1 MPSKPLNSLNKSD
14 QQDKKKIDIVKLILN
29 KRKQETS
36 NRKHAGAELLSE
48 HSFSFIDYDYF
59 LVSTAVTLRQ
69 TGLF

>member
-36 NRKHAGAELLSE
+36 NRKHAGAELLSV
-48 HSFSFIDYDYF
+48 HSFSFID
-59 LVSTAVTLRQ
+59 
-69 TGLF
+69 